1 MRWSTCTQEAT
12 VTLEVEIVLGG
23 IGDIPIYNGTC
34 KTVA

>member
-1 MRWSTCTQEAT
+1 MRWPACTQETT

-23 IGDIPIYNGTC
+23 VGDIPIYNGTC